1 MWIIVNKYMV
11 FMFICT
17 AGRRDH
23 RDCQQTRW
31 IGDGANMGPIW
42 GHMGRRGILWTVT
55 KYGPLFHCWL
65 PKVSRRVQGSPSS
78 SGRDRGIYGLSKT
91 EAAFAD
97 LTIEKLVFKKSGVF
111 QNRAH

>member
-42 GHMGRRGILWTVT
+42 GHM
-55 KYGPLFHCWL
+55 
-65 PKVSRRVQGSPSS
+65 
-78 SGRDRGIYGLSKT
+78 
-91 EAAFAD
+91 AA
-97 LTIEKLVFKKSGVF
+97 GVF
-111 QNRAH
+111 YGRSLNMARSFIAVFQRCPEGRKGLDLHLAEIWAYMVSAKLKQHLLI